1 MSSEDRRQGSL
12 QPLGRLL
19 QDFAASK
26 AMTTSSSAKP
36 AARTCPQCGRK
47 LEPVEI
53 PWPGG
58 SRWIVPGRC
67 PCEVARW
74 EREQAA
80 LRAGERPAGSAS
92 DGSPGSRVR
101 VAPPPKLPAA
111 RLGERF
117 ASVSLHDFERRAGT
131 ERALQIAHDYV
142 EAGLRALADSGRLPG
157 HGLYLTGSLGSGKTR
172 LAASVLNDLARG
184 GARGGLAWPVAE
196 WLEGLRR
203 RYQDGGA
210 DEFEEQTR
218 TAAVLLLD
226 DIGAERVTDW
236 VQERLFLLIDYR
248 YRHSLPTLFTSN
260 LLPDELADRIGER
273 TVSRIVGM
281 ARLVAVDADDYRLEE
296 NRRLV

>member
-1 MSSEDRRQGSL
+1 
-12 QPLGRLL
+12 
-19 QDFAASK
+19 
-26 AMTTSSSAKP
+26 MTTSSSAKP
-36 AARTCPQCGRK
+36 EARKCPKCGRTI
-47 LEPVEI
+47 EPVEI

-67 PCEVARW
+67 PCEVAAW

-80 LRAGERPAGSAS
+80 LRAGAAPAGSSFA
-92 DGSPGSRVR
+92 GAGAAAGALAGAAGG
-101 VAPPPKLPAA
+101 APLRAAPAPKWPSA
-111 RLGERF
+111 RLGARF
-117 ASVSLHDFERRAGT
+117 ADVSLADFERRPGT
-131 ERALQIAHDYV
+131 DKAWQVAHDYV
-142 EAGLRALADSGRLPG
+142 EAGLRALAETGRLPG

-184 GARGGLAWPVAE
+184 GARGGVAWAVAE

-203 RYQDGGA
+203 RYHDGGA
-210 DEFEEQTR
+210 DEFEAQTR
-218 TAAVLLLD
+218 TADILLLD

-236 VQERLFLLIDYR
+236 VQERLFLLVDYR

-260 LLPDELADRIGER
+260 LHPDELADRIGER

-281 ARLVAVDADDYRLEE
+281 ARLVAVDADDYRFEE

>member
-1 MSSEDRRQGSL
+1 
-12 QPLGRLL
+12 
-19 QDFAASK
+19 
-26 AMTTSSSAKP
+26 MTTSSSAKP
-36 AARTCPQCGRK
+36 AARTCPKCGRK

-67 PCEVARW
+67 PCEVAAW

-80 LRAGERPAGSAS
+80 LRDGEAPAGAAF
-92 DGSPGSRVR
+92 DGAHSVPVR
-101 VAPPPKLPAA
+101 AAPAPKLPAA
-111 RLGERF
+111 RLGDRF
-117 ASVSLHDFERRAGT
+117 ATASLQNFERRDGT
-131 ERALQIAHDYV
+131 ERALQVAHDYV
-142 EAGLRALADSGRLPG
+142 EAGLRALSDTGRLPG

-184 GARGGLAWPVAE
+184 GARGGAAWAVAE

-203 RYQDGGA
+203 RYHDGGA
-210 DEFEEQTR
+210 DAFEEQTR
-218 TAAVLLLD
+218 TADVLLLD

-236 VQERLFLLIDYR
+236 VQERLFLLVDYR

-260 LLPDELADRIGER
+260 LHPDELADRIGER